1 MINMDG
7 LLGTFATVLFWSAFF
22 VVFVFGFLLLL
33 MKVVSNR
40 EWKAEYNGNIIRV
53 ENTWV
58 RETLY
63 INAAIQDENIG
74 LLASRSKLW
83 GKLPTGEEVKVSI
96 GSTLNFHCNIF
107 VDQKLVFKK

>member
-1 MINMDG
+1 MTGFFIFLN
-7 LLGTFATVLFWSAFF
+7 LFVYILF
-22 VVFVFGFLLLL
+22 VVLLAAAILLLFGKFL
-33 MKVVSNR
+33 SKR
-40 EWKAEYNGNIIRV
+40 EWTVEHNGNIIRV

-63 INAAIQDENIG
+63 VNAAIQDENIG
-74 LLASRSKLW
+74 LFASRSKLW

-107 VDQKLVFKK
+107 VEQRLVYKK

>member
-1 MINMDG
+1 MG
-7 LLGTFATVLFWSAFF
+7 ELLGTFAIVIFWSVFI
-22 VVFVFGFLLLL
+22 VVFVFGALFLLL
-33 MKVVSNR
+33 KVLSNR
-40 EWKAEYNGNIIRV
+40 EWTVEHNGNVIRV

-63 INAAIQDENIG
+63 VNAAIQDENVG

-96 GSTLNFHCNIF
+96 GSTFNFHCNIF
-107 VDQKLVFKK
+107 VEQRLIYKK

>member
-1 MINMDG
+1 MYG
-7 LLGTFATVLFWSAFF
+7 LFGTFATILFWSAFI
-22 VVFVFGFLLLL
+22 VVFTFGFVFLLVKLL
-33 MKVVSNR
+33 SNR
-40 EWKAEYNGNIIRV
+40 EWTVEHNGNMIRV

-74 LLASRSKLW
+74 LLAPRSKLW

-96 GSTLNFHCNIF
+96 GSTFNLHCNIF
-107 VDQKLVFKK
+107 VEQRLVYKK